1 MEQFKLYR
9 KYIQQNGHV
18 AKTELI
24 ATIMPSHLQELIFQM
39 ARYAENAKQHFTQR
53 TCNQVREIVYQ
64 DRLATGYKAFG
75 DFASNTINCVEFY
88 ITDSNDKILPNIHL
102 MKIAQKSQDFNPG

>member
-9 KYIQQNGHV
+9 KYIQLDGHV
-18 AKTELI
+18 AKTDLI

-39 ARYAENAKQHFTQR
+39 VHYAENEKQNFTPR
-53 TCNQVREIVYQ
+53 TCNQVRKIVYH
-64 DRLATGYKAFG
+64 DRLATGYEAFG
-75 DFASNTINCVEFY
+75 DFDSNTINCVEFY

-102 MKIAQKSQDFNPG
+102 MLEKA